1 MIDTYTMIYLASS
14 LSVVFACVGLS
25 AYGVKLLRQSMVAD
39 AAAAAVASSA
49 K

>member
-14 LSVVFACVGLS
+14 LSVVFAVVGLS
-25 AYGVKLLRQSMVAD
+25 VYGVKLLRQFMAMD
-39 AAAAAVASSA
+39 AAAAVASSA